1 MTATVTNISP
11 ASVTVDNSTT
21 PPAVTVTLG
30 LQGPA
35 GPQGETGTF
44 DGAEI
49 DGGFAASVY
58 TSDQEI
64 DGGTAED

>member
-11 ASVTVDNSTT
+11 ASVSADNSTT

-30 LQGPA
+30 LQGPP

-44 DGAEI
+44 DGSGL
-49 DGGFAASVY
+49 DGGSAASVY
-58 TSDQEI
+58 TSEQEI
-64 DGGTAED
+64 NGGTAED